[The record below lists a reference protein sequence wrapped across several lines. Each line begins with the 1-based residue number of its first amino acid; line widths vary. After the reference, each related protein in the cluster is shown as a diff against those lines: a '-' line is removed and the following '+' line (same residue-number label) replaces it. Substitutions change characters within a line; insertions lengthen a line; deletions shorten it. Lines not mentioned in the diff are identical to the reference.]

1 MRYKKL
7 CSAQAKNDLQRIARR
22 RLFVYPV
29 QQRERSTCMDG
40 LWGFIGA
47 MIIGGI
53 AGWLAG
59 KIMRG
64 GGFGILGNIIIG
76 VIGGLLGGWLFSLLG
91 ITILGGSGWIG
102 QIIVGLVGAV
112 IILFIAGLFKRG

>member
-1 MRYKKL
+1 
-7 CSAQAKNDLQRIARR
+7 
-22 RLFVYPV
+22 
-29 QQRERSTCMDG
+29 MDG

-59 KIMRG
+59 NIMRG
-64 GGFGILGNIIIG
+64 GGFGILGSIIIS
-76 VIGGLLGGWLFSLLG
+76 VIGGLLGGWLFNLLG
-91 ITILGGSGWIG
+91 INILGGSGWIG

>member
-1 MRYKKL
+1 
-7 CSAQAKNDLQRIARR
+7 
-22 RLFVYPV
+22 
-29 QQRERSTCMDG
+29 MD

-76 VIGGLLGGWLFSLLG
+76 VIGGLLGSWLFSLLN
-91 ITILGGSGWIG
+91 ITFLASWGWIG
-102 QIIVGLVGAV
+102 SIITGLIGAV
-112 IILFIAGLFKRG
+112 VILFIAGLFKRG

>member
-1 MRYKKL
+1 
-7 CSAQAKNDLQRIARR
+7 
-22 RLFVYPV
+22 
-29 QQRERSTCMDG
+29 
-40 LWGFIGA
+40 

>member
-1 MRYKKL
+1 
-7 CSAQAKNDLQRIARR
+7 
-22 RLFVYPV
+22 
-29 QQRERSTCMDG
+29 MD
-40 LWGFIGA
+40 LWGLLGA

-76 VIGGLLGGWLFSLLG
+76 VIGGLLGSWLFGLLN
-91 ITILGGSGWIG
+91 ITFLQSWDGLGRSSQAWLALSSFCSS
-102 QIIVGLVGAV
+102 QAFSNAAEQNRLV
-112 IILFIAGLFKRG
+112 

>member
-1 MRYKKL
+1 
-7 CSAQAKNDLQRIARR
+7 
-22 RLFVYPV
+22 
-29 QQRERSTCMDG
+29 MDG